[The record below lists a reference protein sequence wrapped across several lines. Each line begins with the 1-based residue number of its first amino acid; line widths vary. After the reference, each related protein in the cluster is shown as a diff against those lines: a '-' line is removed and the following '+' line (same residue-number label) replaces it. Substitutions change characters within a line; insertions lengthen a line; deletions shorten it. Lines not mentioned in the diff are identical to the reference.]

1 MIDNRGN
8 KKKKLQEEIFHK
20 VHVNCEKQIYR
31 NFHSNHWKYWIFDIE
46 IFTFLI
52 KIKKGEIKYG

>member
-20 VHVNCEKQIYR
+20 VHVNCLITLFATLSR
-31 NFHSNHWKYWIFDIE
+31 NAY
-46 IFTFLI
+46 
-52 KIKKGEIKYG
+52 KIRI